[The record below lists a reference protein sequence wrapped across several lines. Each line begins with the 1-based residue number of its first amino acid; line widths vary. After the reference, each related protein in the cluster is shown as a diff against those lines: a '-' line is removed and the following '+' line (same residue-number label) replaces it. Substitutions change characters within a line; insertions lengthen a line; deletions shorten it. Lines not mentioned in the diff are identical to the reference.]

1 MRGLSIVVPAF
12 NSVGTLGALTDR
24 IFKTLRVMGLN
35 FELILVNDGSHDQTW
50 EVIQTLVSRYDWVIG
65 VNLSQNFGQHNA
77 LLCGIY
83 LAQFETCVTLDD
95 DLQHP
100 PEEIPKLIKE
110 LDQGNELVYGVPSI
124 SGHGLAKRLGGSI
137 ARLFAQ
143 HCLLIKR
150 SKSMSAFRAFRTDLR
165 DGFGIISGPFVS
177 LDALLSLNTATY
189 RPVEIK
195 HEQRLG
201 KKSNYNFIKL
211 AELSLTMLSR
221 FNLKLFILGLALFYP
236 MATQGIVFCI
246 RYVMEKLVTGDSKL
260 QDIPFV
266 TLAVALCVTLALLFT
281 IISRHLFRMFFKSP
295 PTSPYIILEK
305 LTHPK
310 KK

>member
-12 NSVGTLGALTDR
+12 NSVGTLDALTER
-24 IFKTLRVMGLN
+24 ISETLRVMGLN
-35 FELILVNDGSHDQTW
+35 FELILVNDGSKDRTW
-50 EVIQTLVSRYDWVIG
+50 EVIETLVSQYDWVTG
-65 VNLSQNFGQHNA
+65 VNLSKNFGQHNA

-110 LDQGNELVYGVPSI
+110 LDQGYELVYGVPAI

-137 ARLFAQ
+137 VRLFAQ
-143 HCLLIKR
+143 HCLLIQR

-165 DGFGIISGPFVS
+165 DGFGIIRGPFVS

-195 HEQRLG
+195 HGQRLS

-221 FNLKLFILGLALFYP
+221 FNRKLFILVFALFFP
-236 MATQGIVFCI
+236 MATLGIAFCF
-246 RYVMEKLVTGDSKL
+246 RYIIEKLVTGDSKL
-260 QDIPFV
+260 QDIPCV
-266 TLAVALCVTLALLFT
+266 ILAVALSVTLALLFT
-281 IISRHLFRMFFKSP
+281 IVSRHLIRMFFKCP